1 MQDQSFIE
9 QLFVLYPVL
18 SEVNAD
24 LLEKS
29 LGNARLVTL
38 TAGTQIFDELQPC
51 RAFPFI
57 LSGDIRVYKQSTK

>member
-1 MQDQSFIE
+1 M
-9 QLFVLYPVL
+9 
-18 SEVNAD
+18 
-24 LLEKS
+24 LEKS
-29 LGNARLVTL
+29 LANAQLVTL